1 MGNSTIITSKLGAF
15 GQHISHITHRSFSS
29 DASSLLVLPA
39 STTIVMNKKRNN
51 KIWQR
56 DGPEGQQLKQ
66 DVLSSFHDGSLNI
79 DNPAYMVLYQK
90 SELYGKFK
98 MQVFRKNVKAVVAD
112 LAAQLANSSTYSMKG
127 ESG

>member
-1 MGNSTIITSKLGAF
+1 VHSGK
-15 GQHISHITHRSFSS
+15 HISLITHRSFSS

-66 DVLSSFHDGSLNI
+66 DVSSSFHDGSLNI

-98 MQVFRKNVKAVVAD
+98 NASLQGKMLR
-112 LAAQLANSSTYSMKG
+112 LQLLIWLLN
-127 ESG
+127 